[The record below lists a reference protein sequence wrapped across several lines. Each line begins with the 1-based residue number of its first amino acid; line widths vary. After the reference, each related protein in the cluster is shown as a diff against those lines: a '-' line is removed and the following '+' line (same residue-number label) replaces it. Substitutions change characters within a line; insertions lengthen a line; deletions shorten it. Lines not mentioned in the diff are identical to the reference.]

1 MTQGRTGSV
10 CRPARQSLEIVDPGH
25 GGAAPDLAPRL
36 QLVAL
41 ADTAPADAPIVGT
54 AVLAAGE
61 QRGTAF
67 VAEMLKPDA
76 AIVAGLAVDFRRL
89 AGQPDLFAGADHGH
103 PVGRAGKRLAIPAVT
118 DRHPFRIDLG
128 LI

>member
-10 CRPARQSLEIVDPGH
+10 CRPARQSLEIVDPGR
-25 GGAAPDLAPRL
+25 GGAAPDLALRL

-41 ADTAPADAPIVGT
+41 ADAAPADAPIVGT

-67 VAEMLKPDA
+67 AAEMLKARA
-76 AIVAGLAVDFRRL
+76 AIVAHLAIDFRGVS
-89 AGQPDLFAGADHGH
+89 GQPDVFASA
-103 PVGRAGKRLAIPAVT
+103 
-118 DRHPFRIDLG
+118 
-128 LI
+128 